1 MNTKPIETHRKPPQ
15 SRELV
20 ALLITV
26 LLAVIN
32 SGAGFAAAGSR
43 ASSPGA
49 VQSTTI
55 PMLPGNFQV
64 VNNGPGDQTI

>member
-43 ASSPGA
+43 ASSLAPF
-49 VQSTTI
+49 SR
-55 PMLPGNFQV
+55 PPFQCS
-64 VNNGPGDQTI
+64 QATSRW